1 MLLLVSHSHKFP
13 ALLRAWDGSLGSSWT
28 LSLHCLQTVKLTR
41 HVHLRLLSV
50 SPVSFLNQL
59 EKKTTLKIN
68 LKCSIQS
75 SVEYLRTFLTE
86 AYFNTIF
93 ALDFPAY
100 LMLKEFAT
108 GLAVWLFGCWLFFY
122 RNSNSPRKTPA
133 IKTTKPSNKDKIRTE
148 KMWVGSENNVSSV
161 CKDSRSVRGLNGK
174 KLNCSKN

>member
-1 MLLLVSHSHKFP
+1 MDFVTPLFANCQVNQACAFKAAICLTSVLPQP
-13 ALLRAWDGSLGSSWT
+13 AG
-28 LSLHCLQTVKLTR
+28 
-41 HVHLRLLSV
+41 
-50 SPVSFLNQL
+50 
-59 EKKTTLKIN
+59 KKNTLKIN

-86 AYFNTIF
+86 AYFSTIF

-100 LMLKEFAT
+100 LMLKEFAK
-108 GLAVWLFGCWLFFY
+108 GLAVRLFGCWLFFY

-148 KMWVGSENNVSSV
+148 KMGVGAENDVSSV
-161 CKDSRSVRGLNGK
+161 CKDSHSVRGLNGK